1 MEDSTLRILVVDDD
15 AIDRLKIQRELH
27 KAGLIV
33 TIVEAQTCA
42 EAIALV
48 QAQTFDGAFLD
59 YRLPDG
65 DALTLVK
72 QIKGANINLPLIVLT
87 GQGDEQIAVELMKAG
102 AADYLVKDRVS
113 GETLERVLQSA
124 MRVYRAEAVAKL
136 ADQKLRLNNQ
146 VLLRQ
151 NRQLEQQQRQIE
163 QQNRELAEAS
173 RLKSD
178 FLAMMSHELRTPM
191 NAVMGFSQLL
201 LQGYPDPLNEQQLN
215 MVQRIFDNSQ
225 KLLDMLNEVLDF
237 SKIESGRFQ
246 LSSANFSLE
255 LLVRSTLAEL
265 QALALQKDL
274 QLQIDFQ
281 LSDSEVCGDEAAIRR
296 ILINLISNAIKFT
309 ETGNIVVRVAD
320 IEGDRILMT
329 VKDTGIGIPAEQLLH
344 IFEPFRQVD
353 QTITR
358 QQGGTGLGLAI
369 IHALVEAMQG
379 TIEVNSTVGEGSEFQ
394 IVLPRIMPDS
404 TVNVSK
410 ESAPTASWVS

>member
-1 MEDSTLRILVVDDD
+1 MEESKLRILVVDDD
-15 AIDRLKIQRELH
+15 AVDRLKIQRELH
-27 KAGLIV
+27 KAGLTV
-33 TIVEAQTCA
+33 MIVEAQTCA

-72 QIKGANINLPLIVLT
+72 QIKEADINLPLIVLT

-201 LQGYPDPLNEQQLN
+201 LQGYPDPLSEQQLN

-329 VKDTGIGIPAEQLLH
+329 VKDTGIGIPAEHLLH

>member
-1 MEDSTLRILVVDDD
+1 MEESKLRILVVDDD
-15 AIDRLKIQRELH
+15 AVDRLKIQRELH
-27 KAGLIV
+27 KAGLTV
-33 TIVEAQTCA
+33 MIVEAQTCA

-72 QIKGANINLPLIVLT
+72 QIKEADINLPLIVLT

-274 QLQIDFQ
+274 QLQVDFQ
-281 LSDSEVCGDEAAIRR
+281 LSDSDVCGDEAAIRR
-296 ILINLISNAIKFT
+296 IIINLISNAIKFT
-309 ETGNIVVRVAD
+309 ETGSIVVRVAD